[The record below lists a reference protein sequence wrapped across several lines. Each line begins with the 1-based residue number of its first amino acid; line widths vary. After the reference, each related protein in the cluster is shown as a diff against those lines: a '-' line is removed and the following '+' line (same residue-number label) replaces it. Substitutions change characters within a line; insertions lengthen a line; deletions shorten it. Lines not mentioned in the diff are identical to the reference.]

1 MQLNKVLTYCS
12 YRVYNNS
19 ICFLLKN
26 INFEEFFVAFS
37 RDVTIEKYNRE
48 IFRKVEAEISISQW
62 GERMKSRLMKL
73 LVLSLVLLLLLSIS
87 LACDS
92 KDKEKSPQKKVALIM
107 EGAISDMG
115 WNATSYEG
123 LKKIEALGAQIGH
136 TENTPV
142 SDAADAIRTF
152 ADDGYDVIF
161 MSSSSYQDLA
171 MELAEEY
178 PDVQFFLINS
188 RVTADNVRSFA
199 IQDAEQGFLMGAL
212 SALLTKTGTVG
223 FIGGLEIAPILNGQ
237 KGYDQGVRYVN
248 PDIRILSQNT
258 GSMDDVSAAKEL
270 AKAFINEGVDVLSPM
285 ATQATLGVMEA
296 AEEMGVY
303 ALCYGLNQETV
314 APNAAVVAVVKD
326 TSIVYEV
333 AYKSYLEGN
342 MPREILPMG
351 VAQGVVRVGDFYLD
365 VDQAIIDQIKE
376 IENKLAKGEITIS
389 LD

>member
-1 MQLNKVLTYCS
+1 MQLNKALTYCS
-12 YRVYNNS
+12 YRVCNNS